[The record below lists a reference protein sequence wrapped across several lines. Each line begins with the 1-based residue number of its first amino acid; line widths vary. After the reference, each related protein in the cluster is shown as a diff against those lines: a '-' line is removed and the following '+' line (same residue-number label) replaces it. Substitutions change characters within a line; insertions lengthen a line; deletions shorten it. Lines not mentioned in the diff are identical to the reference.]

1 MHENAMTK
9 SFIERDS
16 LLTLYLTKY
25 IISTVTYL
33 SRYDSGEALDMNSIY
48 RFYVTGDPGLLTEA
62 QQEFVRG
69 IIEHCEHSYTDILSK
84 AIEKFGGEHTR
95 EVAATVAGAMWEDLP
110 TLGGTKGKA
119 G

>member
-1 MHENAMTK
+1 MTNAMTK

-25 IISTVTYL
+25 IISTVAYL
-33 SRYDSGEALDMNSIY
+33 SRYDSGEELDMDSVY
-48 RFYVTGDPGLLTEA
+48 RFYVTGKPGLLTEE

-69 IIEHCEHSYTDILSK
+69 VIQHCERSYTDILVK
-84 AIEKFGGEHTR
+84 AIEEFGSEHGY
-95 EVAATVAGAMWEDLP
+95 EVAATVADAMWDDF
-110 TLGGTKGKA
+110 TMSSGTKGKA